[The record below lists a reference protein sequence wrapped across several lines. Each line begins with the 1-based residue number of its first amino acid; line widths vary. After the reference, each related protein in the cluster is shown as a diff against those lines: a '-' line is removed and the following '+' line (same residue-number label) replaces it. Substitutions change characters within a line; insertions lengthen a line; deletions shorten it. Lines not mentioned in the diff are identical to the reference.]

1 MSGTI
6 TVTGMSAGLTSGYK
20 VIGPITITGS
30 NPVGEIIDAT
40 LASGDNTFTVPT
52 GATAV
57 LLALGSASAVTV
69 KVRTNLNAGDA
80 GLPVAPFGGVGF
92 MVFNLVADVTSVILN
107 ASGSLPNAE
116 LSFI

>member
-1 MSGTI
+1 MAGTL

-30 NPVGEIIDAT
+30 NPVGEIIDVT
-40 LASGDNTFTVPT
+40 LASGDNTFMVPA

-69 KVRTNLNAGDA
+69 KVRTNLNSGDM
-80 GLPVAPFGGVGF
+80 GLSIAPFGGTGWAAF
-92 MVFNLVADVTSVILN
+92 RLVTGVTSLILN
-107 ASGSLPNAE
+107 ASGSLPNVE